1 MQQKENVLS
10 IQIEREVPPNVFFP
24 APNLFFLVGFYKRK
38 CATHLHNSEDG
49 TQAPLSMGRT
59 PDEHNLKTTK
69 RILLLLSQKL
79 QSAKKRNKRVGFL
92 SHVRRAG

>member
-1 MQQKENVLS
+1 MHQKENVFINS
-10 IQIEREVPPNVFFP
+10 HRKESSHQMVFP

-38 CATHLHNSEDG
+38 FATHPHKSADG

-79 QSAKKRNKRVGFL
+79 QSAEKRNKRVG
-92 SHVRRAG
+92 SSAHVRRAG